1 MRRKCRIIR
10 LCSPKPAL
18 SRTELLMAQNKGIE
32 QIVAQAVSQA
42 LESQLPQLRD
52 ELVRRVTGQVLPQL
66 KASDDDP
73 GDGFQHLLKAVCAVH
88 SAVTQRDILRTL
100 LDNAVQHCGRV
111 ALFVVKGSSVNGWQA
126 RAFTE
131 NDALKDFALDGSS
144 GLVARVLGGHT
155 ALSGKSKEMD
165 HKFISRFGSAWDD
178 HCLLLPL
185 MLRDKVAALLYA
197 DAGLDDG
204 GHVDHAALEL
214 LVIATGTWLEVVS
227 QRKAMPR
234 DGSPEGAA
242 ERTDG
247 GVAKASAAAATPAL
261 NDPFA
266 SHTPAYAK
274 AAAAGSSSTTS
285 EHSFEGRQAGAPSE
299 VPNAFAGMSPEEAD
313 SHRKAQR
320 FARLLVDEIKLYN
333 QAKLIEGRKHKDVY
347 DRLQEDIDKS
357 RASYQKRYGST
368 SAASGDY
375 FNNEVIRSLAEDDVS
390 LLGPNFKR

>member
-1 MRRKCRIIR
+1 
-10 LCSPKPAL
+10 
-18 SRTELLMAQNKGIE
+18 MAQNKGIE

-66 KASDDDP
+66 KASGDDS
-73 GDGFQHLLKAVCAVH
+73 GDGFQHLLKAICAVH
-88 SAVTQRDILRTL
+88 SAATQRDILRTL

-144 GLVARVLGGHT
+144 GLVARVLDGHT

-165 HKFISRFGSAWDD
+165 HKFISRFGNALDD

-234 DGSPEGAA
+234 DSSPEGAA
-242 ERTDG
+242 ERTDAA
-247 GVAKASAAAATPAL
+247 VAKASAAAATPAL

-274 AAAAGSSSTTS
+274 AAAAASSSTIS
-285 EHSFEGRQAGAPSE
+285 EHTFEVPQPGASSE
-299 VPNAFAGMSPEEAD
+299 VPNAFAGMSPEQAD

-333 QAKLIEGRKHKDVY
+333 QAKLTEGRKNKDLY

-357 RASYQKRYGST
+357 RVSYQKRYGST
-368 SAASGDY
+368 AAASGDY

-390 LLGPNFKR
+390 LLGPKFKR

>member
-10 LCSPKPAL
+10 LSSRKPAL

-52 ELVRRVTGQVLPQL
+52 ELVRRVTAQVLPQL
-66 KASDDDP
+66 KASGDDS
-73 GDGFQHLLKAVCAVH
+73 GEGSQHLLKAVCAVH
-88 SAVTQRDILRTL
+88 AAATQRDILRTL

-131 NDALKDFALDGSS
+131 NDALKDFALDASS
-144 GLVARVLGGHT
+144 GLVARVLDGHT

-165 HKFISRFGSAWDD
+165 HKFIARFGNALDD

-197 DAGLDDG
+197 DAGLDHG

-214 LVIATGTWLEVVS
+214 LVIAIGTWLEVVS

-234 DGSPEGAA
+234 DGSPEGVA
-242 ERTDG
+242 ERADAA
-247 GVAKASAAAATPAL
+247 VAKASAATTPAL

-274 AAAAGSSSTTS
+274 AAAAASFSTPS
-285 EHSFEGRQAGAPSE
+285 EHTFEGRPPGAPSE
-299 VPNAFAGMSPEEAD
+299 VPNAFAGMSAEEAD

-333 QAKLIEGRKHKDVY
+333 QAKLTEGRKNKDLY
-347 DRLQEDIDKS
+347 DRLREDIDKS

-368 SAASGDY
+368 AAASGDY